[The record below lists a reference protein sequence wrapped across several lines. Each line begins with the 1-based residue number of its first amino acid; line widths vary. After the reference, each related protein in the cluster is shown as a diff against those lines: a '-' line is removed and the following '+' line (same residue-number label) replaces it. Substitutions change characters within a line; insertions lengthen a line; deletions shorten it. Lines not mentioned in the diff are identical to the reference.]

1 MEARYE
7 VFNELY
13 VKKLQIEARII
24 GDICLNHVIPA
35 AVSYQNI
42 LVKSIQGSK
51 DVFGDEYKTLCRAD
65 MDTYKKISTHV
76 NQLSS
81 DVASLVDARKKAN
94 KVENMAERAKLYSTE
109 VLGYMMKVRKSA
121 DYLEMLV
128 DDELWPLP
136 KYRELLFF

>member
-1 MEARYE
+1 M
-7 VFNELY
+7 
-13 VKKLQIEARII
+13 
-24 GDICLNHVIPA
+24 
-35 AVSYQNI
+35 
-42 LVKSIQGSK
+42 
-51 DVFGDEYKTLCRAD
+51 
-65 MDTYKKISTHV
+65 
-76 NQLSS
+76 
-81 DVASLVDARKKAN
+81 DARKKAN